1 MIDRVSTF
9 ADKEIVKFLKSQAVP
24 VAIDQWYQRRQQDSE
39 GDFYRRIA
47 SQGPRHDFERG
58 TTQGLYMASADG
70 TFLGYTNH
78 RSPEKVKEM
87 LRQAMLQFRP
97 APTEKLSVKREDPKY
112 QLSPPNGGLVVRVQA
127 KVMGGY
133 EPTENAVQQIFQTAL
148 SRDNLWVSQAEHSH
162 IAAGRFPKSLAH
174 RIARFHLIDNTR
186 GEPPMWRDREVLK
199 SNFKI
204 DGTVVR
210 GHAELS
216 TVSGDRSY
224 SVDLLGELQTE
235 DGNVVAW
242 NMVGSGTYFGDG
254 QYTRGAPQGK
264 FSLAISFT
272 LADGKDIA
280 DAIPPQG
287 SRGWLR
293 GYLP

>member
-9 ADKEIVKFLKSQAVP
+9 GDEDIVQFLKSQAVP

-47 SQGPRHDFERG
+47 GQGPQHDFERG

-78 RSPEKVKEM
+78 RSPKRVKEM
-87 LRQAMLQFRP
+87 LRQAMLRFRP
-97 APTEKLSVKREDPKY
+97 GSTDEISVEREDPRY
-112 QLSPPNGGLVVRVQA
+112 NVSPPTGGLVVRVQA

-148 SRDNLWVSQAEHSH
+148 SRDNLWISRLEHSE
-162 IAAGRFPKSLAH
+162 IVAGRFPKSLAH
-174 RIARFHLIDNTR
+174 RIARFHLVDNTR
-186 GEPPMWRDREVLK
+186 GEPPMWRDSEVLK
-199 SNFKI
+199 SSFEI
-204 DGTVVR
+204 HGTVIR

-216 TVSGDRSY
+216 TASGNRSY
-224 SVDLLGELQTE
+224 SVELLGELQTE
-235 DGNVVAW
+235 KENVVVW
-242 NMVGSGTYFGDG
+242 NMVASGQYFGDG
-254 QYTRGAPQGK
+254 KYTRGAPPGK
-264 FSLAISFT
+264 FPLAISFT
-272 LADGKDIA
+272 LADGKDMA

-287 SRGWLR
+287 SRGWVK

>member
-1 MIDRVSTF
+1 MSTF

-78 RSPEKVKEM
+78 RSPEKVKKM

>member
-1 MIDRVSTF
+1 VIDRVSTF

-78 RSPEKVKEM
+78 RSPEKVKKM

>member
-78 RSPEKVKEM
+78 RSPEKVKKM